1 MVILLLSAANSIH
14 TVRWAN
20 SLSLKGNEVHV
31 VSCKNQV
38 EGVNKFLESVKVH
51 YLRYN
56 AGIGYYLNY
65 RDLKK
70 KIAAIKPEIINVHYA
85 SGYGTLARIAKIKK
99 YLLNVWGSDVYDFPN
114 ESKFKEKI
122 IKKNLKS
129 ATYIASTSNC
139 MAKVT
144 NKYTD
149 KKVYITPFGVDVD
162 VFSEKN
168 DKNNKDKF
176 VLCTIKTLTPK
187 YNIVGIIKAVDL
199 SLKKLEA
206 SGNDIYKKIEYH
218 IYGSGYQQEEIEKL
232 ITELGLQDKVFLK
245 GYINNNI
252 VPTILN
258 DCDIFLLNSSLDSES
273 FGVSAVEAMACKKPV
288 IASDVD
294 GFKEVIVDG
303 ESGIIVNRTD
313 IATYS
318 DKIVELVLNKELR
331 DKLGINARK
340 RVEEL
345 YNWDRNV
352 DEMINIYKMMLNN
365 S

>member
-31 VSCKNQV
+31 LSCKDQI

-51 YLRYN
+51 YLKYN

-65 RDLKK
+65 KDLKK
-70 KIAAIKPEIINVHYA
+70 KIAAIKPDVINVHYA
-85 SGYGTLARIAKIKK
+85 SGYGTLARLAKIKN

-149 KKVYITPFGVDVD
+149 KNIFVTPFGVDINA
-162 VFSEKN
+162 FSKKEVERN
-168 DKNNKDKF
+168 SDKF
-176 VLCTIKTLTPK
+176 ILCTIKTLTPK
-187 YNIVGIIKAVDL
+187 YNIIGIIKAFDL
-199 SLKKLEA
+199 ALKKLKE
-206 SGNDIYKKIEYH
+206 SGNDIYDKIEYH
-218 IYGSGYQQEEIEKL
+218 VYGSGYQQEEIEKL
-232 ITELGLQDKVFLK
+232 ISDLGLNDKVFLK
-245 GYINNNI
+245 GYINNNM
-252 VPTILN
+252 VPTVLN

-273 FGVSAVEAMACKKPV
+273 FGVSAVEAMACSKPV

-313 IATYS
+313 VVGYS
-318 DKIVELVLNKELR
+318 EKIVELVTNKELR
-331 DKLGINARK
+331 DRLGSNARK

-345 YNWDRNV
+345 YDWDRNV
-352 DEMINIYKMMLNN
+352 DEMISIYNMMLNN
-365 S
+365 